1 MEYEKEINQNPYTIN
16 ISENHQTDNLP
27 KLKSLTVAQKL
38 LVPKTIFQHFKKM
51 NAEHGLYHSALH

>member
-38 LVPKTIFQHFKKM
+38 LVPKTVF
-51 NAEHGLYHSALH
+51 